1 MNTLVVQITFH
12 LKGSP
17 NLQAYRFPIYTLK
30 LSTKAR
36 LLYDRAVQART
47 HKMKPSALYQER
59 FINNR

>member
-1 MNTLVVQITFH
+1 MNTLVEQSTFH

-30 LSTKAR
+30 LSTKTK
-36 LLYDRAVQART
+36 LFYDRAVQART
-47 HKMKPSALYQER
+47 HKMKASALYQGR